1 MKTDLVEVLRAFEN
15 DEIVPWFQPLVEL
28 HTGQLAGF
36 EVLVRWQH
44 PELGPILPSNFISL
58 AEKNGMIGSL
68 TQRVLRQAF
77 QTARLLPDPLILAVN
92 ISPCQLQD
100 TNLPDQIRRAAEC
113 AGFPLKRL
121 TIEITESALFNNLER
136 AQATTRRLK
145 AMGCRLAMDDFGTG
159 YSSLAHL
166 QALPFDVLK
175 IDRSFISSM
184 TNTRESRKIVA
195 AIIGLGHSLGLITLA
210 EGIETE
216 QQADMLLLLG
226 CEMGQGWFYGKA
238 VPAAEIPSL
247 IAAPPRAAPEGLS
260 PAGGGW
266 AISSLEALPTQRLAQ
281 LQAIYDGA
289 PVGLCF
295 LDCNLR
301 YVSINQRLADMN
313 GKPVCSYVGRTV
325 KEMVPESFPA
335 LEPFLLR
342 ALQGESFSEIEGPRP
357 PKKAGEEP
365 WTALLSYQPALDEA
379 NEVIGISVAV
389 IDITEHK
396 RTIESLARLAVF
408 EAMPVGTVIASDDLH
423 PGEQW
428 SQ

>member
-1 MKTDLVEVLRAFEN
+1 MKTDLIDIRRALEN
-15 DEIVPWFQPLVEL
+15 GEIVPWFQPLVEL
-28 HTGQLAGF
+28 HTGRLAGF

-44 PELGPILPSNFISL
+44 PQLGAILPSNFISI
-58 AEKNGMIGSL
+58 AEENGLIGLL
-68 TQRVLRQAF
+68 TQQVLRQAF
-77 QTARLLPDPLILAVN
+77 QSAKLLPEPLVLAVN
-92 ISPCQLQD
+92 ISPCQLQ
-100 TNLPDQIRRAAEC
+100 NLGLPDEIRKAADL

-136 AQATTRRLK
+136 AQTTTRRLK

-216 QQADMLLLLG
+216 QQAEMLLLLG
-226 CEMGQGWFYGKA
+226 CEMGQGWLYGKP
-238 VPAAEIPSL
+238 VPADQIPNL
-247 IAAPPRAAPEGLS
+247 IGAPPRAISEELSAP
-260 PAGGGW
+260 GGEWG
-266 AISSLEALPTQRLAQ
+266 ISSLEALPSQRLAQ

-295 LDCNLR
+295 LDRNLR

-313 GKPVCSYVGRTV
+313 GKPAAAYVGRTIE
-325 KEMVPESFPA
+325 EMVPESFAA
-335 LEPFLLR
+335 LKPLLHG
-342 ALQGESFSEIEGPRP
+342 ALQGEAFSEVEGSRP
-357 PKKAGEEP
+357 PKKPGEAP
-365 WTALLSYQPALDEA
+365 WTALVWYQPAMDEA
-379 NEVIGISVAV
+379 NEVIGISIAV
-389 IDITEHK
+389 VDITEHK
-396 RTIESLARLAVF
+396 RTVEELARLAVF
-408 EAMPVGTVIASDDLH
+408 DAMPVGTVIASSDLQ
-423 PGEQW
+423 PEEQPHY
-428 SQ
+428 

>member
-1 MKTDLVEVLRAFEN
+1 MKTDLIDIRRALAN

-28 HTGQLAGF
+28 HTGRLAGF

-44 PELGPILPSNFISL
+44 PELGAILPSNFISL
-58 AEKNGMIGSL
+58 AEEHGLIRLL
-68 TQRVLRQAF
+68 TQQVLRQAF
-77 QTARLLPDPLILAVN
+77 QSAQSLPEPLVLAVN

-100 TNLPDQIRRAAEC
+100 LNLPDEIRKAADL
-113 AGFPLKRL
+113 AGFPLRRL

-136 AQATTRRLK
+136 AQMTTRRLK

-216 QQADMLLLLG
+216 QQAEMLLLLG
-226 CEMGQGWFYGKA
+226 CEMGQGWLYGKA
-238 VPAAEIPSL
+238 VPADQIPNL
-247 IAAPPRAAPEGLS
+247 IAAPPRVISAELSAP
-260 PAGGGW
+260 GGEW
-266 AISSLEALPTQRLAQ
+266 AISSLEALPSQRLAQ

-295 LDCNLR
+295 LDRNLR

-313 GKPVCSYVGRTV
+313 GKPAAAYVGRTIG
-325 KEMVPESFPA
+325 EMVPESFAA
-335 LEPFLLR
+335 LKPLLHR
-342 ALQGESFSEIEGPRP
+342 AMQGEAFSEVEGSRP
-357 PKKAGEEP
+357 PKKPGEAP
-365 WTALLSYQPALDEA
+365 WTALVSYQPAMDEA
-379 NEVIGISVAV
+379 NEVIGISIAV
-389 IDITEHK
+389 VDITEHK
-396 RTIESLARLAVF
+396 RTIEELARLAVF
-408 EAMPVGTVIASDDLH
+408 DAMPVGTVIASGDLQQE
-423 PGEQW
+423 EQW
-428 SQ
+428 HH